1 MSLEPANASVLL
13 GNTQALTATVTGSA
27 DTAVTWTVNGV
38 PGGNAAMGTISAAG
52 VYTAPAD
59 LPAAASAEIRATSH
73 ADPTKFASAQF
84 TVASDIAI
92 SLTPGAASVELGA
105 VKSFQASLAS
115 NGHPD
120 PAIRWSLAGAACPA
134 ACGTIDAAGTY
145 TAPQILPA
153 SNVTVAAQSVADSSK
168 QASATVSIT
177 STFSLTIS
185 APASLAAGGTSHITA
200 TLQPVP
206 GSNPNATLNWSL
218 SGAGCT
224 GAACGTLVSEGA
236 FSTTGGATT
245 ASAGYTA
252 PSVPPNP
259 ASIVITVTPQADA
272 SRMVQASVTITGG
285 GTLVMVPASATRAV
299 NHRITLSTATSS
311 AANPALSWSVN
322 GVAGGNATVGQ
333 ICAAGSIPCQ
343 SVTTSTAA
351 QVDYLAPGA
360 IPAPNPVTVRAVSP
374 ADSSLSATA
383 QITIIAH
390 IVVTV
395 QPSSVTLAPGVA
407 QAFFAN
413 VLGTNNQNVVWQV
426 QGVACG
432 GAGSPCGTID
442 ANGIYTAPTTAPAGN
457 TVQVVA
463 VSSEDTSQTGTANV
477 TISSGPAILGLHP
490 ASVFAGGTA
499 GFTLKADGSGLRA
512 SSPGPG
518 STLVIGGTART
529 TACVSAAEC
538 TAPVTA
544 TDVAAAGT
552 LTVQVQNPDGTRSG
566 SVTLVVVSAAGTE
579 DVIAL
584 TTASPAASGMDI
596 VVVEP
601 TTAGVSVPGG
611 SVDLDVAALGVFST
625 ANNSC
630 TLAGNPV
637 AVQRPATETAAFDL
651 CIFSASGLDTSMN
664 YIVSGAGDVSVIAKQ
679 PAGLGIIHL
688 TLQVSSTARPG
699 ARTLF
704 IENINRDKTAA
715 SGALEVQ

>member
-1 MSLEPANASVLL
+1 
-13 GNTQALTATVTGSA
+13 
-27 DTAVTWTVNGV
+27 
-38 PGGNAAMGTISAAG
+38 
-52 VYTAPAD
+52 
-59 LPAAASAEIRATSH
+59 
-73 ADPTKFASAQF
+73 
-84 TVASDIAI
+84 
-92 SLTPGAASVELGA
+92 
-105 VKSFQASLAS
+105 
-115 NGHPD
+115 
-120 PAIRWSLAGAACPA
+120 
-134 ACGTIDAAGTY
+134 
-145 TAPQILPA
+145 
-153 SNVTVAAQSVADSSK
+153 
-168 QASATVSIT
+168 
-177 STFSLTIS
+177 
-185 APASLAAGGTSHITA
+185 
-200 TLQPVP
+200 
-206 GSNPNATLNWSL
+206 
-218 SGAGCT
+218 
-224 GAACGTLVSEGA
+224 
-236 FSTTGGATT
+236 
-245 ASAGYTA
+245 
-252 PSVPPNP
+252 
-259 ASIVITVTPQADA
+259 
-272 SRMVQASVTITGG
+272 
-285 GTLVMVPASATRAV
+285 
-299 NHRITLSTATSS
+299 
-311 AANPALSWSVN
+311 
-322 GVAGGNATVGQ
+322 
-333 ICAAGSIPCQ
+333 
-343 SVTTSTAA
+343 VTTSTAA

>member
-343 SVTTSTAA
+343 PVTTSTAA